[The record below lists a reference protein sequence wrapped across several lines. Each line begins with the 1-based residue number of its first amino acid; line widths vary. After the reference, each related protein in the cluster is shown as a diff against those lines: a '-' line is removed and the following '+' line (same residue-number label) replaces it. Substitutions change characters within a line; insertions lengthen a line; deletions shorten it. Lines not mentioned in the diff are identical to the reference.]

1 MTTNPSQL
9 RLGSSLQ
16 DFLRILQLDPS
27 NAKDVKL
34 YQTML
39 VSQPFITTNPQLT
52 SPPQQEV
59 EAGRMR
65 LCYDRT
71 SLLPQFLNNPTI
83 QGPFNRTQID
93 YTIFLQESERI
104 YKSATPESRAR
115 YNLANHCRRQDCPT
129 PAVSWMLWQAL
140 RFGEQYGSWR
150 VCREVLRGDCRGNCR
165 FVSEMQAGSARQGLK
180 ECTSTGPDHVSSY
193 SMGFLIGCLKAALR
207 KASVLSVLTRPL
219 MLAGVVF
226 G

>member
-1 MTTNPSQL
+1 LIELQNFKLYFMSIDKVTTARSSNTFSQPDHTMTTNPSSQL

-39 VSQPFITTNPQLT
+39 VSILSPLPTPSTHPPMNPTHQLT
-52 SPPQQEV
+52 LTPPQQQEV

-71 SLLPQFLNNPTI
+71 SLLPQFINNPTI
-83 QGPFNRTQID
+83 QAPFNRTQID
-93 YTIFLQESERI
+93 YAIFLQESERI

-115 YNLANHCRRQDCPT
+115 YNLANHCRRSDCPT
-129 PAVSWMLWQAL
+129 PAVNWMLWQAL
-140 RFGEQYGSWR
+140 RFGEQYGS
-150 VCREVLRGDCRGNCR
+150 
-165 FVSEMQAGSARQGLK
+165 
-180 ECTSTGPDHVSSY
+180 
-193 SMGFLIGCLKAALR
+193 
-207 KASVLSVLTRPL
+207 
-219 MLAGVVF
+219 
-226 G
+226 